1 MLIVVAPSSSAI
13 WSTSAVNSTSARV
26 ASFGENSTWSTRSRA
41 WATAARAWPFTSSR
55 VERSW
60 CSMWMSDVE
69 MKVWIRGRAAS
80 RTASAAD
87 STSAAWA
94 RASPAMIG
102 PSTSRAMAWTA
113 SKSPGEAI
121 GKPASMTSTRSR
133 ASWWAISS
141 FSDGFSEMPGDCSP
155 SRSVVS
161 KITTRLLGSCVMS
174 SPLRARL
181 LRSPLGSRLQRPPRA
196 IPPEGGGGEVEGR
209 AGAATSVDP
218 RYTPSRDEDHI
229 PDVPPLG
236 ERPVGV
242 AGPVERHLLGH
253 DRPRGAAVEEVG
265 ERTHPGLERPVLVP
279 QREHVQAD
287 DRLGLL
293 HLRDEVEAGHRH
305 GGLHRRHEVPLVAG
319 DDVGGAEGDEPAAG
333 PEQAVGAAERAP
345 AEGVH
350 HEVHLRQVT
359 VPAPLR
365 VVERVVDAVLADG
378 AVLSGRGGAEDL

>member
-1 MLIVVAPSSSAI
+1 MLIVVAPSSRATCT
-13 WSTSAVNSTSARV
+13 TSAVYASSERV
-26 ASFGENSTWSTRSRA
+26 ASIGENSTSSTRSFA

-60 CSMWMSDVE
+60 CSMWMSEVE
-69 MKVWIRGRAAS
+69 MNVWIRGGSAS
-80 RTASAAD
+80 RMASAAD

-94 RASPAMIG
+94 RASAAMTG
-102 PSTSRAMAWTA
+102 PSTSRAMPCTA
-113 SKSPGEAI
+113 SKSPGEAM
-121 GKPASMTSTRSR
+121 GKPASMTSTSSR

-161 KITTRLLGSCVMS
+161 KITTRLFGSCVIS

-218 RYTPSRDEDHI
+218 RYTPSGDEDHL

-265 ERTHPGLERPVLVP
+265 ELDHRRLQRPRRVP
-279 QREHVQAD
+279 QREHVQAE

-305 GGLHRRHEVPLVAG
+305 GGLHRRHEVPLVPG
-319 DDVGGAEGDEPAAG
+319 D
-333 PEQAVGAAERAP
+333 
-345 AEGVH
+345 
-350 HEVHLRQVT
+350 
-359 VPAPLR
+359 
-365 VVERVVDAVLADG
+365 
-378 AVLSGRGGAEDL
+378 